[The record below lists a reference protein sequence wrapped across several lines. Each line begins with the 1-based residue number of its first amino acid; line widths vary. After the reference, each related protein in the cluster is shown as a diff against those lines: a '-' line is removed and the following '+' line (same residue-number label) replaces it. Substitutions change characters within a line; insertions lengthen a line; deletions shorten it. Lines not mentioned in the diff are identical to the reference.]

1 MIVLDGKRGVLVCSR
16 GLNFQTFLSMLRK
29 HLEAFVLIPD
39 QQESQNNSQARVARR
54 SWFKRPKLPQVAA
67 PDGLPYVPVK

>member
-1 MIVLDGKRGVLVCSR
+1 
-16 GLNFQTFLSMLRK
+16 MLRK

>member
-1 MIVLDGKRGVLVCSR
+1 MVVLDGKRG
-16 GLNFQTFLSMLRK
+16 GLGVFAGFELLNIFVDVA
-29 HLEAFVLIPD
+29 EAFVLIPD

-67 PDGLPYVPVK
+67 PDDISYVPGK